1 MPIHVRIVTPAGLFR
16 EFDASILNVNTVDG
30 QRGILPRHV
39 PIVTMLKQGMMNA
52 VDTTDSRKYFELSGG
67 LLYFRDNQAEI
78 LTEEIKEKVPA
89 K

>member
-1 MPIHVRIVTPAGLFR
+1 MPIRVRIVTPAGLFG

-30 QRGILPRHV
+30 QRGILQKHI

-52 VDTTDSRKYFELSGG
+52 EDTEKGRRYFEVSGG
-67 LLYFRDNQAEI
+67 LLYFRDDQAEI